1 LDNTMPQIITVSGL
15 KGGTSKTTTA
25 YHLAC
30 YFSQYGAT
38 VLVDGDHNRSAT
50 AWASR
55 SPEPLPFKV
64 VDLLSAAKA
73 AKKHDYMI
81 LDTQI
86 QPDEVE
92 AIADGCDLLLLPTTT
107 SALSVESVLNIAGQ
121 LQSIG
126 TEYRVLFSLV
136 DPRAKATADK
146 ARESLLQHGF
156 PILHTQVR
164 SYAVYEAAALQ
175 GVPVF
180 KATGQK
186 FAKIAWGDYVALGD
200 ELREVLK
207 NA

>member
-1 LDNTMPQIITVSGL
+1 MPQIITVSGL

-25 YHLAC
+25 YHLAF
-30 YFSQYGAT
+30 YFSQHGST

-50 AWASR
+50 AWSSR

-73 AKKHDYMI
+73 AKKSDYMI

-92 AIADGCDLLLLPTTT
+92 AIADGCDLLVLPTTT
-107 SALSVESVLNIAGQ
+107 SALSVESVVNIAGR
-121 LQSIG
+121 LQTLG
-126 TEYRVLFSLV
+126 TEYRLLFSLI
-136 DPRAKATADK
+136 DPRAKATAAK
-146 ARESLLQHGF
+146 AKASLIEHGF
-156 PILHTQVR
+156 PILRTQVR

-180 KATGQK
+180 KASGQK
-186 FAKIAWGDYVALGD
+186 FAKIAWGDYVALGN

-207 NA
+207 DV